1 MKSNSRAQHILGI
14 YRACAA
20 PLYRVL
26 DEIPDDHLRWKPA
39 PESRSISEIMRHLI
53 RVDNWFLGRLGYPPE
68 AVDPKGGTSEDILHN
83 LKIVQRQIETIL
95 KDCRDDSELARRSQ
109 APDAGEHE
117 TLGEVI
123 LHISQH
129 YLYHLAQMVY
139 LRRAQ
144 DRNWPAPLKEWE
156 NATHVISANITKTG
170 G

>member
-1 MKSNSRAQHILGI
+1 MKRNNRARHILEI

-20 PLYRVL
+20 PLYRVVE
-26 DEIPDDHLRWKPA
+26 DIPDEHLRWKPA
-39 PESRSISEIMRHLI
+39 LESRSIGEIMRHLI

-68 AVDPKGGTSEDILHN
+68 AVDPKGGTVEDILHN
-83 LKIVQRQIETIL
+83 LKIVHRQIEAIL
-95 KDCRDDSELARRSQ
+95 ENCRDDSELARRSQ

-117 TLGEVI
+117 TLGGVI
-123 LHISQH
+123 LHIGQH

-139 LRRAQ
+139 LRRAR

-156 NATHVISANITKTG
+156 NATHIISEMISKTG

>member
-1 MKSNSRAQHILGI
+1 MKSNSRAQHILEI

-20 PLYRVL
+20 PLYKVL
-26 DEIPDDHLRWKPA
+26 ENIPDEHPRWKPA
-39 PESRSISEIMRHLI
+39 PESRSISEMMRHLI
-53 RVDNWFLGRLGYPPE
+53 RVDNWFLGRLGYQPE
-68 AVDPKGGTSEDILHN
+68 AVDPKGGTVEDILTN
-83 LKIVQRQIETIL
+83 LKIGHRQIETIL
-95 KDCRDDSELARRSQ
+95 ENCRDDSELTRRSQ

-117 TLGEVI
+117 TLGGVI
-123 LHISQH
+123 LHIGQH

-156 NATHVISANITKTG
+156 DATHLISATITKTG